1 MSQSRDDIR
10 EKKKKEK
17 KRDKIIKKGEDW
29 VFYGWNEIVQIFV
42 LREFS
47 INLLTC

>member
-17 KRDKIIKKGEDW
+17 KRDKIIKKGED
-29 VFYGWNEIVQIFV
+29 
-42 LREFS
+42 
-47 INLLTC
+47 